1 MKLLK
6 TISKLVTESQ
16 KQYEE
21 ACDRGVPEKELEK
34 LEKQYR
40 ESLKLMRLYEDTK
53 KILNFNK
60 FYSI

>member
-34 LEKQYR
+34 LEKHYR

-53 KILNFNK
+53 KNLTDK
-60 FYSI
+60 KD

>member
-1 MKLLK
+1 MKLIK

-34 LEKQYR
+34 QYR

-53 KILNFNK
+53 KNLTDK
-60 FYSI
+60 KD